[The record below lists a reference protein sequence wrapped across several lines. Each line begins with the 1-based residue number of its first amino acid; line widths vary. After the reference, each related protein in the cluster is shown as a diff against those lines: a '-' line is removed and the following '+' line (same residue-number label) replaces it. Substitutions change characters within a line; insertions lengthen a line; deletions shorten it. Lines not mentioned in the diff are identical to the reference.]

1 MLQLTESLK
10 LLFIETANN
19 LKGHE
24 RRRFM
29 ALTVKELGKGG
40 QSIEDWRLKIVD
52 WPLLSGRSYPIVDWW
67 LQPFDYFDWIIA
79 RLSPSATEGA
89 CLPKI
94 L

>member
-1 MLQLTESLK
+1 MLQLTEFLK

-40 QSIEDWRLKIVD
+40 QRLAERELGWGTSKNSNLIENSFVKLM
-52 WPLLSGRSYPIVDWW
+52 LSSLTYS
-67 LQPFDYFDWIIA
+67 Q
-79 RLSPSATEGA
+79 
-89 CLPKI
+89 
-94 L
+94 